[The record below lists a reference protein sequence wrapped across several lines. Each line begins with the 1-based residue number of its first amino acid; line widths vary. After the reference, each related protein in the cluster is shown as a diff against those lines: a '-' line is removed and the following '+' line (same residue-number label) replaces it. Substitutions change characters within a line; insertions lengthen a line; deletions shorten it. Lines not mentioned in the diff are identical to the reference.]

1 MKPKPQAILCIL
13 TRILAKY
20 GGKYASQ
27 TCAEITVADEGEFP
41 FDEGESESSEAEEFP
56 TEDGGEF
63 PFDEDE
69 GGCFS
74 VEDDEIPSF
83 CFGEDDQDDDES
95 EDEDEDEDED
105 YEEYLGGMTF

>member
-1 MKPKPQAILCIL
+1 ML
-13 TRILAKY
+13 TDEDI
-20 GGKYASQ
+20 S
-27 TCAEITVADEGEFP
+27 AEDGAELTDEGEFP

-63 PFDEDE
+63 PFDEGE
-69 GGCFS
+69 GACFP